1 MTFLFLIKKKKLL
14 VLLVGGTNANKNFQ
28 KNEMKCNI

>member
-1 MTFLFLIKKKKLL
+1 MTFLFLIKKKLL